1 MKYMS
6 FVFRIFVVMDA
17 GEKHFDR
24 ICAGCAYVKSSMD
37 SGWVKPKCALKDIDT
52 TWDGYCSE
60 WEEPDGYH

>member
-1 MKYMS
+1 
-6 FVFRIFVVMDA
+6 MDA

-37 SGWVKPKCALKDIDT
+37 SGWVKPKCALKDINT

-60 WEEPDGYH
+60 WKEPDGYH